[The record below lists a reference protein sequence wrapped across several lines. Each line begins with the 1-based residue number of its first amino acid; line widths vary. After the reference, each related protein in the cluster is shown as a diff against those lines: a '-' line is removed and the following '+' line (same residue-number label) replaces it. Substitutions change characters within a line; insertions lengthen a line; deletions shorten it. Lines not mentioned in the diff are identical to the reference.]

1 MSQLD
6 ERHMR
11 DECGKKSHNEVINM
25 NVIDL
30 NTKPYIKAA
39 LEDLN
44 FSLLTQIQQEVIPL
58 ALKKIDIIGQSQTG
72 SGKTHAFLIPIF
84 ESLNEDEHKVQVVIT
99 TPTRELA
106 EQIYKVAHH
115 IASFS
120 ATPISIARYMGGT
133 DKMRTL
139 AKLKSQPQIVI
150 GTPGRIKD
158 LAIDERALHVH
169 TAKILVIDEADMTL
183 EAGFLQDIDKIA
195 YAMDNNLQMM
205 VFSATIPVGLK
216 PFLKKYMQAPQHIHI
231 SPRQQTA
238 VKIEHILYPTKH
250 RPRIEVLKKVL
261 TALNP
266 YLAVVFANTKKD
278 AAEISNKLTAAGF
291 KVGEIHGDLDPRK
304 RRQVM
309 NRIRHLEFQYIVATD
324 IAARGIDIEGISHV
338 INYELPADLEF
349 YIHRTGRTARG
360 AFDGVAI
367 TLFDTGEEAA
377 LSELEARGITFAY
390 KELDK
395 SGDLIDSNHRNR
407 RVSRVKREN
416 EIDKLAKA
424 KVRKPKKVSPGYKK
438 KMKFQMDKI
447 RRQEKRKRG

>member
-1 MSQLD
+1 MTIEDLKL
-6 ERHMR
+6 
-11 DECGKKSHNEVINM
+11 KKYIIN
-25 NVIDL
+25 
-30 NTKPYIKAA
+30 A

-44 FSLLTQIQQEVIPL
+44 FSELTQIQQEVIPL
-58 ALKKIDIIGQSQTG
+58 ALKKSDIIGQSQTG

-84 ESLNEDEHKVQVVIT
+84 EKLIEDDQKVQVVIT

-106 EQIYKVAHH
+106 EQIYQVAQH

-120 ATPISIARYMGGT
+120 EKPISISRYMGGT
-133 DKMRTL
+133 DKERQV
-139 AKLKSQPQIVI
+139 AKLKTQPQIVI

-158 LAIDERALHVH
+158 LSINERALLVH
-169 TAKILVIDEADMTL
+169 TAKTFVIDEADMSL
-183 EAGFLQDIDKIA
+183 ESGFLQDIDQIA
-195 YAMDNNLQMM
+195 GTMGKGLQMM

-216 PFLKKYMQAPQHIHI
+216 PFLKKYMQDPHHIHI

-250 RPRIEVLKKVL
+250 RPRIEVLKKL
-261 TALNP
+261 LPAINP
-266 YLAVVFANTKKD
+266 YLAIVFANTKKN
-278 AAEISNKLTAAGF
+278 AAEISRNLSAAGF

-309 NRIRHLEFQYIVATD
+309 SRIRNLEFQYIVATD

-338 INYELPADLEF
+338 INYELPSDQEF

-367 TLFDTGEEAA
+367 SLYDTGEEDA
-377 LSELEARGITFAY
+377 LSQLEARGIAFSY
-390 KELDK
+390 KELSK
-395 SGDLIDSNHRNR
+395 SGELVDSIARNR
-407 RVSRVKREN
+407 RVSREKKVN
-416 EIDKLAKA
+416 EIDKIAKA

-438 KMKFQMDKI
+438 KMKFEMEKI
-447 RRQEKRKRG
+447 KKQERRKQVRGKTQKVNN

>member
-1 MSQLD
+1 
-6 ERHMR
+6 
-11 DECGKKSHNEVINM
+11 M
-25 NVIDL
+25 NVTDL
-30 NTKPYIKAA
+30 QTKSYIKASLA
-39 LEDLN
+39 DLN
-44 FSLLTQIQQEVIPL
+44 FTELTQIQQEVIPL
-58 ALKKIDIIGQSQTG
+58 ALKRSDIIGQSQTG

-84 ESLNEDEHKVQVVIT
+84 EALKEDEQKVQVIIT

-106 EQIYKVAHH
+106 EQIYQVALH

-120 ATPISIARYMGGT
+120 ETPIAIARYMGGM
-133 DKMRTL
+133 DKERTL

-158 LAIDERALHVH
+158 LAINERALLVH
-169 TAKILVIDEADMTL
+169 TAKIFVIDEADMTL
-183 EAGFLQDIDKIA
+183 EAGFLQDIDQIA
-195 YAMDNNLQMM
+195 GTMDKNLQMM

-216 PFLKKYMQAPQHIHI
+216 PFLKKYMQQPQHIHI
-231 SPRQQTA
+231 LPRQQTA
-238 VKIEHILYPTKH
+238 VNIEHILYPTKH

-261 TALNP
+261 HALNP
-266 YLAVVFANTKKD
+266 YLAVVFANTKKK
-278 AAEISNKLTAAGF
+278 AAEISRELTTAGF

-309 NRIRHLEFQYIVATD
+309 NRIRNLEFQYIVATD

-338 INYELPADLEF
+338 INFELPSDLEF

-367 TLFDTGEEAA
+367 TLFDTKEEEA
-377 LSELEARGITFAY
+377 LLQLESRGIAFTY

-395 SGDLIDSNHRNR
+395 SGEMVDSNHRNR
-407 RVSRVKREN
+407 RVSRVKHEN

-438 KMKFQMDKI
+438 KMKFEMDKI
-447 RRQEKRKRG
+447 RKQEKRKRRP

>member
-1 MSQLD
+1 
-6 ERHMR
+6 
-11 DECGKKSHNEVINM
+11 V
-25 NVIDL
+25 
-30 NTKPYIKAA
+30 
-39 LEDLN
+39 DLN
-44 FSLLTQIQQEVIPL
+44 FTELTQIQQEVIPL
-58 ALKKIDIIGQSQTG
+58 ALKKTDIIGQSQTG

-84 ESLNEDEHKVQVVIT
+84 EALNEDEQKVQVIIT

-106 EQIYKVAHH
+106 EQIYNVALH

-120 ATPISIARYMGGT
+120 EKPISIARYMGGT
-133 DKMRTL
+133 DKERQV
-139 AKLKSQPQIVI
+139 AKLKSQPQIVV

-158 LAIDERALHVH
+158 LAIDERALLVH
-169 TAKILVIDEADMTL
+169 TAKIFVIDEADMTL
-183 EAGFLQDIDKIA
+183 EAGFLQDIDQIA
-195 YAMDNNLQMM
+195 GTMSKDLQMM
-205 VFSATIPVGLK
+205 IFSATIPVGLK

-238 VKIEHILYPTKH
+238 VKIEHVLYPTKH

-261 TALNP
+261 PALNP
-266 YLAVVFANTKKD
+266 YLAVIFANTKKD
-278 AAEISNKLTAAGF
+278 AAKVARELTEAGF

-309 NRIRHLEFQYIVATD
+309 NRIRNLEFQYIVATD

-360 AFDGVAI
+360 SFDGVAI

-377 LSELEARGITFAY
+377 LAQLESRGISFAY

-395 SGDLIDSNHRNR
+395 AGEFVDANQRNR
-407 RVSRVKREN
+407 RVSRVKQES
-416 EIDKLAKA
+416 EVDKIAKA
-424 KVRKPKKVSPGYKK
+424 KVRKPKKVTPGYKK
-438 KMKFQMDKI
+438 KMKFEMDKI
-447 RRQEKRKRG
+447 RRQEKRKRR

>member
-1 MSQLD
+1 MNITDL
-6 ERHMR
+6 
-11 DECGKKSHNEVINM
+11 KVKS
-25 NVIDL
+25 
-30 NTKPYIKAA
+30 YIKTA

-44 FSLLTQIQQEVIPL
+44 FTALTQIQQEVIPL
-58 ALKKIDIIGQSQTG
+58 AIGKTDIIGQSQTG

-84 ESLNEDEHKVQVVIT
+84 EALNEAEQKVQAIIT

-106 EQIYKVAHH
+106 EQIYQVALH

-120 ATPISIARYMGGT
+120 DTPISIARYMGGT
-133 DKMRTL
+133 DKERAL
-139 AKLKSQPQIVI
+139 AKLKSQPQLVI

-158 LAIDERALHVH
+158 LAINERALLVH
-169 TAKILVIDEADMTL
+169 TAKIFVVDEADMTL
-183 EAGFLQDIDKIA
+183 EAGFLQDIDQIA
-195 YAMDNNLQMM
+195 GTMDKHLQMM

-238 VKIEHILYPTKH
+238 LKIEHILYPTKH
-250 RPRIEVLKKVL
+250 RPRIEVLKNVL

-266 YLAVVFANTKKD
+266 YLAVIFANTKKT
-278 AAEISNKLTAAGF
+278 AAEVSRELTASGF

-309 NRIRHLEFQYIVATD
+309 NRIRNLEFQYIVATD

-338 INYELPADLEF
+338 INFELPSDLEF

-360 AFDGVAI
+360 SFDGVAI
-367 TLFDTGEEAA
+367 TLFDTGEEEA
-377 LSELEARGITFAY
+377 LSQLEARGIAFTY
-390 KELDK
+390 KEIGK
-395 SGDLIDSNHRNR
+395 SGEWVDANQRNR

-416 EIDKLAKA
+416 EVDKIAKA
-424 KVRKPKKVSPGYKK
+424 KVRKPKKVTPGYKK
-438 KMKFQMDKI
+438 KMKAEMDKI
-447 RRQEKRKRG
+447 RKQEKRKRR

>member
-1 MSQLD
+1 
-6 ERHMR
+6 
-11 DECGKKSHNEVINM
+11 M
-25 NVIDL
+25 NVNDL
-30 NTKPYIKAA
+30 KVKPYIKEA
-39 LEDLN
+39 LKALK
-44 FSLLTQIQQEVIPL
+44 FSELTQIQQEVIPL
-58 ALKKIDIIGQSQTG
+58 ALKKADIIGQSQTG

-84 ESLNEDEHKVQVVIT
+84 ESLIEQEQKVQVIIT

-106 EQIYKVAHH
+106 EQIYNVALH

-120 ATPISIARYMGGT
+120 ETLISIARYVGGT
-133 DKMRTL
+133 DKERQV

-158 LAIDERALHVH
+158 LAINERALLVH
-169 TAKILVIDEADMTL
+169 TAKIFVIDEADMTL
-183 EAGFLQDIDKIA
+183 EAGFLQDIDQIA
-195 YAMDNNLQMM
+195 STMSKDLQMM

-231 SPRQQTA
+231 SPRIATA

-250 RPRIEVLKKVL
+250 RPRIEVLKKL
-261 TALNP
+261 LPALNP

-278 AAEISNKLTAAGF
+278 AAEIARELTSSGF

-309 NRIRHLEFQYIVATD
+309 NRIRNLEFQYIVATD

-338 INYELPADLEF
+338 INFELPSDLEF

-360 AFDGVAI
+360 SFDGIAI
-367 TLFDTGEEAA
+367 TLYDTGEEDA
-377 LSELEARGITFAY
+377 LTQLESRGISFAY

-395 SGDLIDSNHRNR
+395 SGELVESNQRNR
-407 RVSRVKREN
+407 RVSRVKKEN
-416 EIDKLAKA
+416 EVDKIARA
-424 KVRKPKKVSPGYKK
+424 QVRKPKKVSPGYKK
-438 KMKFQMDKI
+438 KMKFEMDKI
-447 RRQEKRKRG
+447 RRKENRKRR

>member
-1 MSQLD
+1 MKITDL
-6 ERHMR
+6 
-11 DECGKKSHNEVINM
+11 KTKS
-25 NVIDL
+25 
-30 NTKPYIKAA
+30 YIKVA

-44 FSLLTQIQQEVIPL
+44 FVELTGVQQEVIPL
-58 ALKKIDIIGQSQTG
+58 ALKKTDIIGQSQTG

-84 ESLNEDEHKVQVVIT
+84 EALNEDEQKVQAVIT

-106 EQIYKVAHH
+106 EQIYQVALHV
-115 IASFS
+115 ASFS
-120 ATPISIARYMGGT
+120 EVPISIARYMGGT
-133 DKMRTL
+133 DKERTL

-158 LAIDERALHVH
+158 LAIDERALLVH
-169 TAKILVIDEADMTL
+169 TAKTFVIDEADMTL
-183 EAGFLQDIDKIA
+183 EAGFLQDVDQIAGTMDKR
-195 YAMDNNLQMM
+195 LQMM
-205 VFSATIPVGLK
+205 VFSATIPVALK

-238 VKIEHILYPTKH
+238 IKIEHILYPTKH

-266 YLAVVFANTKKD
+266 YLAVVFANTKKN
-278 AAEISNKLTAAGF
+278 AAEISRELTAAGF

-309 NRIRHLEFQYIVATD
+309 NRIRNLEFQYIVATD

-338 INYELPADLEF
+338 INFELPSDLEF

-367 TLFDTGEEAA
+367 TLFDTGEEEA
-377 LSELEARGITFAY
+377 LSGLEARGITFAY
-390 KELDK
+390 QELDK
-395 SGDLIDSNHRNR
+395 SGEWVDSNQRNR
-407 RVSRVKREN
+407 RVSRVKHEN
-416 EIDKLAKA
+416 EIDKIAKA

-438 KMKFQMDKI
+438 KMKFEMDKV
-447 RRQEKRKRG
+447 RRQEKRKRRP